1 MIRMLLLVAAILM
14 LVVGCEKPPVDASVS
29 VLIVVGAGIIFLVT
43 LGIRI
48 RRVRALKAIH
58 ELRVAQLCGSSHLP
72 ATHVCM
78 RARWNV
84 ALKPNYWTSS
94 EAQRRAHVCLASNNQ
109 DCD

>member
-48 RRVRALKAIH
+48 RRVRALYAIH
-58 ELRVAQLCGSSHLP
+58 ELRSIAHLIDMHQLNKDPERLPTQHTKGDEGSKSN
-72 ATHVCM
+72 ATV
-78 RARWNV
+78 
-84 ALKPNYWTSS
+84 LKIVTC
-94 EAQRRAHVCLASNNQ
+94 AG
-109 DCD
+109 